1 MTPKP
6 TRKTTPGFRA
16 FVSHL
21 ARFLAARRFQ
31 KAPTGHSPE
40 RKPLPFSVIPR
51 TDKTVPQETWA
62 GHGASV
68 VSRPCR
74 TPNRRRIGFSDK
86 RDRTPSF
93 VRMRSTIRRARAA
106 IRHRTSEKSRIATK
120 AARDERTSEHHAYAH
135 QYGTER
141 HRQSP
146 GRNVLRLIADRKSD
160 ISSDAGSQCRRDQ
173 ETSDIGLHREPVT
186 RVQRHESTK
195 HARPAGI

>member
-31 KAPTGHSPE
+31 KAPSGHSPE

-68 VSRPCR
+68 VSRPMPYPEP
-74 TPNRRRIGFSDK
+74 TANRIFRQTQPDSIFRPHAIHDPES
-86 RDRTPSF
+86 
-93 VRMRSTIRRARAA
+93 AAA

-141 HRQSP
+141 HSQSP
-146 GRNVLRLIADRKSD
+146 GSYVLGLIADRKSD
-160 ISSDAGSQCRRDQ
+160 ISS
-173 ETSDIGLHREPVT
+173 
-186 RVQRHESTK
+186 
-195 HARPAGI
+195 